1 MKINPADVRIIL
13 VEDAK
18 TMRKLEVKI
27 LNSLGYTD
35 IIEAEDGL
43 EAKKILEKRREISLI
58 ISDWNMPN
66 MSGYELLT
74 WVRTKSDRFI
84 NTPFILATAQSDK
97 AQAIKAGAAGVTSI
111 IAKPFTPE
119 ELQEKIEQAIDPEK
133 TKVQS
138 LSQRIIKTASGK
150 TRLRVAHLQI
160 TDHLLLGVVKEEIE
174 QGFVKPKN
182 FELETKLMGSWNP
195 VAEAIENNE
204 VDAAF
209 LLAPIAM
216 DLFAHKVPINT
227 ILLAHR
233 GGSIMVRN
241 SLGEFMVPC
250 EDFFR
255 NKSFLIPHKLSIHHM
270 LSHMFFKGIGLKASL
285 DKGEDVDVNFE
296 VAAPVT
302 MPQFLAKSEQMAG
315 FMVAEPIGSKA
326 VNTNIARKQFMSNEL
341 WPDHPCCLLVM
352 RQEFVDNF
360 PDSTQEF
367 VNLLVES
374 GRKISQ
380 NVKSAAVTGVKFLDP
395 EGKVGLKEAILEKVI
410 SDPHGIRWDNL
421 YPDIKEFEVIREY
434 MQNELGVLKKI
445 DQKKFV
451 NFRFADI
458 ACKEKKSIKSVAFA
472 QGDEIFQRLLNCS
485 HTKARDEAKNKEQIS
500 LSQLLFEKGVQS
512 QMDMD
517 PELFKKM
524 AETQKKLEQENFA
537 LQERAGVLEAQLSLF
552 NTKREVL
559 FKDGVQYLKDERLFE
574 AAGLFNAVLA
584 FEPDN
589 LKALNNL
596 AVIYYEMELFEKAK
610 STLEKILEL
619 DGENKIAKENLIDLK
634 KLVMA
639 VLN

>member
-1 MKINPADVRIIL
+1 MKTNPADVRILL

-27 LNSLGYTD
+27 LSSLGYTD
-35 IIEAEDGL
+35 IIEVEDGL
-43 EAKKILEKRREISLI
+43 EAKKILEKGTEISLI

-66 MSGYELLT
+66 MSGYEFLT

-97 AQAIKAGAAGVTSI
+97 AQAIKAKTAGVTSI
-111 IAKPFTPE
+111 IAKPFTAE
-119 ELQEKIEQAIDPEK
+119 ELQKKIEQAIDPEK
-133 TKVQS
+133 SKVQA
-138 LSQRIIKTASGK
+138 LSKKNTKTASGK
-150 TRLRVAHLQI
+150 TILRVAHLQI
-160 TDHLLLGVVKEEIE
+160 TDHLLLGLVKEEIE
-174 QGFVKPKN
+174 QGSVKPKN

-216 DLFAHKVPINT
+216 DLFAHRVPINT

-241 SLGEFMVPC
+241 SQGAFMVPC

-255 NKSFLIPHKLSIHHM
+255 KKSFLIPHKLSIHHM

-285 DKGEDVDVNFE
+285 DKGDDVDVNFE

-326 VNTNIARKQFMSNEL
+326 ININIAKKQFMSNEL

-374 GRKISQ
+374 GQKFSNNIQ
-380 NVKSAAVTGVKFLDP
+380 SAARTGVKFLDP

-434 MQNELGVLKKI
+434 MENELGVLKKI
-445 DQKKFV
+445 DQNKFV

-458 ACKEKKSIKSVAFA
+458 ACKGKKSAKSMVFP
-472 QGDEIFQRLLNCS
+472 QGGELFERLLNRS
-485 HTKARDEAKNKEQIS
+485 HTKARDEGNNREQTS
-500 LSQLLFEKGVQS
+500 LSQLLFEKGIHS

-524 AETQKKLEQENFA
+524 AETQKKLEQENSA
-537 LQERAGVLEAQLSLF
+537 LQGRAELLEAKLKVL
-552 NTKREVL
+552 NGKRELL
-559 FKDGVQYLKDERLFE
+559 FKNGVQYLKDERLFE
-574 AAGLFNAVLA
+574 SAGFFNAVLA

-589 LKALNNL
+589 MKALNNL
-596 AVIYYEMELFEKAK
+596 AVIYYEMEMFEKAK
-610 STLEKILEL
+610 STFEKILDL
-619 DGENKIAKENLIDLK
+619 DPENKIARENLMDLK
-634 KLVMA
+634 ELVMA